1 VVLLSKAY
9 SSISPVHAAVYL
21 GFKGD
26 EPGLQEYV
34 AERGWLLDESGLL
47 KPAPAEVE
55 EGGMD
60 TDAEGNDMRIAILSG
75 LVTHLTE
82 A

>member
-1 VVLLSKAY
+1 VILLSKAY

-60 TDAEGNDMRIAILSG
+60 TDAEGSDMRIAILSG